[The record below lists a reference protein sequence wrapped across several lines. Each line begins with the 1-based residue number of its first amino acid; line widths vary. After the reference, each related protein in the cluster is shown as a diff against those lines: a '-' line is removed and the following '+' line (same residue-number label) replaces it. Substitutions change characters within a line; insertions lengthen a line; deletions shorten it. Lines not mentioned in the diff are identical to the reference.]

1 MVERKN
7 SQLDIVVDGKVDPS
21 LAKAIGLSETEIRRL
36 NKATSELNKV
46 VGKGAYL
53 R

>member
-1 MVERKN
+1 MAEKKQ
-7 SQLDIVVDGKVDPS
+7 SQLDIRVGGSVDPS

-36 NKATSELNKV
+36 NKATSELNKI
-46 VGKGAYL
+46 VGKRAYL